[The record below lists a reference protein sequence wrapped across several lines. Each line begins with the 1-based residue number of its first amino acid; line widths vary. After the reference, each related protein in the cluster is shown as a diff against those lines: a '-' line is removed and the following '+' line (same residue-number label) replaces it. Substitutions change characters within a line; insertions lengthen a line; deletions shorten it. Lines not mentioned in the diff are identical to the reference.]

1 MQQDMQMFL
10 HTLSVEKLEELQKFG
25 KLQKLQNP
33 ESRGPE
39 NMESDSEYAPSVV
52 HECCLPHTQQIT
64 GKLNASY
71 IEWRKRLIKRW
82 GAATSVETR
91 DWFPISIALL
101 LQANNVYIELSYRHK
116 LATSA
121 NEVGWP
127 TPGNRNVGKRG
138 WEAQIGAARYHLR
151 NASVYFTFWMSWVKG
166 RVKGEAIEHLLSLS
180 SRTSS
185 NVTGCAVNGAVEAAW
200 EDEED
205 DDKEEEDEEEEEE
218 EEEEDEDNDRRGS
231 WWDN

>member
-1 MQQDMQMFL
+1 MFL

-33 ESRGPE
+33 ESSEPE

-71 IEWRKRLIKRW
+71 REWRIRLIKRW
-82 GAATSVETR
+82 GAATDVETR

-101 LQANNVYIELSYRHK
+101 LQANSVYIEMSYRHK
-116 LATSA
+116 LRM
-121 NEVGWP
+121 WP

-166 RVKGEAIEHLLSLS
+166 RVKGERVRANTRDLSSAIEHLLSLS
-180 SRTSS
+180 SRASS
-185 NVTGCAVNGAVEAAW
+185 NVTGCVANGAVEAAGVG
-200 EDEED
+200 
-205 DDKEEEDEEEEEE
+205 
-218 EEEEDEDNDRRGS
+218 RGR
-231 WWDN
+231 